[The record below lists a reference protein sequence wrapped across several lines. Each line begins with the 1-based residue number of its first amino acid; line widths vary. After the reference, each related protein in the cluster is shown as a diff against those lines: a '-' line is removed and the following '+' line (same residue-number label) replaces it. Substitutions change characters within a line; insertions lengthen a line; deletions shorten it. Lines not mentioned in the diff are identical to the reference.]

1 MQTFKYND
9 INIQLYVCHKDNN
22 EIYSN
27 ENYLIIS
34 FDKDLKGD
42 FVFNVINSNSN
53 FYELIYI
60 YYEFHNIIN
69 NNIDRKI
76 LLLSKTYS
84 SIEIL
89 LLLFLMFNFSNMTF
103 EQSFYIL
110 QKNNLPMKLYFGFII
125 HIIKIEEYILN
136 LQYDYIE
143 EYIFNHKKKF
153 L

>member
-9 INIQLYVCHKDNN
+9 INIQLYVCQKDNN

-27 ENYLIIS
+27 KNYLIIS

-69 NNIDRKI
+69 NNIDKKI

-89 LLLFLMFNFSNMTF
+89 LLLYLMFNFSNMTF